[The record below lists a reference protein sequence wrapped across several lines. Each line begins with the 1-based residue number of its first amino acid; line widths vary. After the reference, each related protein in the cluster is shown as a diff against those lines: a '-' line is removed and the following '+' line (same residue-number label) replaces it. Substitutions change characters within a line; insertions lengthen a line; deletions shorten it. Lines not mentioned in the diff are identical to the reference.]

1 MSYGLRKSDLKKIIL
16 ESVNKNPD
24 LKYYIND
31 DYIYE
36 LVDGIVD
43 GVSIAIEENTKEVI
57 RQIEHDL
64 RRHH

>member
-1 MSYGLRKSDLKKIIL
+1 MRYGLQKDKLKKIIL

-36 LVDGIVD
+36 LVDGIID
-43 GVSIAIEENTKEVI
+43 GVSIAIEENTKEVL

-64 RRHH
+64 RRRH

>member
-1 MSYGLRKSDLKKIIL
+1 MTYGLDKNKIKQIIL

-31 DYIYE
+31 DYLYE
-36 LVDGIVD
+36 LVDGIAD

-57 RQIEHDL
+57 RQINHEL
-64 RRHH
+64 RLHR

>member
-64 RRHH
+64 RRRH